1 MKRVLLTYSN
11 GRKVAPYIGA
21 LKAVGIDPVPV
32 SAEEVAS
39 LAMFDGL
46 VLSGGPDIDP
56 AIYGQKPE
64 EHTEAT
70 VPDRDALELALVRS
84 ALERDVP
91 VLAICRGMQ
100 LMNIAHRG
108 GTLNQHV
115 EGHVHRTKDPS
126 DPIHPIVTGA
136 DTRLAQILGCSELEV
151 NSRHHQAVANVGSGL
166 IVSARAAD
174 GVVEGLER
182 PDRRFAVAVQW
193 HPEDQVQRFP
203 VQLRLFEAFRDAL

>member
-1 MKRVLLTYSN
+1 MKRVLLTYSD
-11 GRKVAPYIGA
+11 GRKVAPYIAA
-21 LKAVGIDPVPV
+21 LKAVGIDPVTV
-32 SAEEVAS
+32 SAEEIVS

-46 VLSGGPDIDP
+46 VLSGGPDVDP
-56 AIYGQKPE
+56 AIYGQQPD
-64 EHTEAT
+64 EHTEAI

-91 VLAICRGMQ
+91 VLAICRGLQ
-100 LMNIAHRG
+100 LMNVAHAG
-108 GTLNQHV
+108 GTLTQHI

-126 DPIHPIVTGA
+126 DPIHAVVSGA
-136 DTRLAQILGCSELEV
+136 DTRLAQILGCNELEV
-151 NSRHHQAVANVGSGL
+151 NSRHHQAVANLGSGL

>member
-1 MKRVLLTYSN
+1 MKRVLLTYSD
-11 GRKVAPYIGA
+11 GRKVAPYIAA
-21 LKAVGIDPVPV
+21 LKAVGIDPVTV
-32 SAEEVAS
+32 SAEEIVS

-46 VLSGGPDIDP
+46 VLSGGPDVDP
-56 AIYGQKPE
+56 AIYGQKPD
-64 EHTEAT
+64 EHTEAI
-70 VPDRDALELALVRS
+70 VPDRDALELALARS

-91 VLAICRGMQ
+91 VLAICRGLQ
-100 LMNIAHRG
+100 LMNVAHHG
-108 GTLNQHV
+108 GTLTQHI

-126 DPIHPIVTGA
+126 DPIHVVVAGA
-136 DTRLAQILGCSELEV
+136 DTRLAQILGCNELEG
-151 NSRHHQAVANVGSGL
+151 NSRHHQAVANLGSGL